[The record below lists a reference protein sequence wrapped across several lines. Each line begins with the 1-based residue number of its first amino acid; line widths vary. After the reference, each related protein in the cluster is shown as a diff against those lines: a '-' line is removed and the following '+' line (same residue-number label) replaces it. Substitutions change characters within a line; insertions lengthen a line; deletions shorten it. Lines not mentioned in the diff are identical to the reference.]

1 MNPVLIIL
9 HCREIPECLDSYK
22 KLPIDKAYLT
32 AFWENEW
39 AEAITNFINATK
51 YSDYLVISD
60 DVIAEPTA
68 LQKVLIGLEKHRVVT
83 GYCNIHRD
91 TPDIVNTGIKSLT
104 NSRPLSASDYPF
116 ISRQEADN
124 NINEYFSVSF
134 LGLVFTGMRK
144 QMWLDYPLHAYPD
157 GMGWGSD
164 YFLSYRLQTD
174 GYNMYAVRGAFSQ
187 HLGGNLLLK
196 PTLMGKIEKH
206 IKLIPQNS
214 KPRVFALEEVLP

>member
-39 AEAITNFINATK
+39 AEAITNFINATD

-60 DVIAEPTA
+60 DVIAEPVA
-68 LQKVLIGLEKHRVVT
+68 LQRVLQGLIEHEIVT

-91 TPDIVNTGIKSLT
+91 TPNIVNTGIKRLP
-104 NSRPLSASDYPF
+104 NAIPLSVSDYPF
-116 ISRQEADN
+116 ISRQEADYN
-124 NINEYFSVSF
+124 LEEYFRASF
-134 LGLVFTGMRK
+134 IGLVFTGMRR
-144 QMWLDYPLHAYPD
+144 QLLLDYQLKAYPQ

-164 YFLSYRLQTD
+164 YLLSYRLQED
-174 GYNMYAVRGAFSQ
+174 GQQMYAARGAFCQ

-196 PTLMGKIEKH
+196 PTLMGKVNKH
-206 IKLIPQNS
+206 IKLVPQNAE
-214 KPRVFALEEVLP
+214 PIIFALEEILI